1 MGVVAPMSFRDSM
14 FLLAEAREHPT
25 HVGSL
30 MLFDRP
36 EGAGPDFL
44 GELYRRLLGER
55 EVAPLFRRKAVRP
68 LSSLGQWTWTEDTD
82 LDLEYHVRLSA
93 LPRPG
98 RVRELLELVSRLHGS
113 LLDRHRPLWEF
124 HLIEGVEGERFAVYA
139 KIHHAMMDGVTSM
152 KHLQKSLSTDPA
164 ETSMRPFWAVDPRS
178 GRKRTAEAGTSE
190 LSGTAATAQP
200 SWTDGVVDSLRGA
213 WRTTAGSAS
222 LAVRTLGVGPA
233 LLSTVAA
240 GLREDGPT
248 LPFAAPPSL
257 LNVPITG
264 ARRFAAESW
273 PLKRLER
280 VSRRTGSTLNDVVLA
295 MTSGSLRRYLTEL
308 GELPERSLVAAL
320 PVSLGGS
327 ADTQQKS
334 QHADRGAGPSGD
346 DSGNQLGAILVDLAT
361 DTDEPGARLAHIRGS
376 SRAAKD
382 NLRGRDGVQT
392 AALSLAVAAPIV
404 LGLVPGAS
412 ALPQGFN
419 LIVSNVPGPTE
430 PLYWEGAKLDGL
442 YPMSVPLDG
451 QAMNVTVTSYAD
463 HMEFGLTG
471 CRSSVPR
478 LQRMLGFL
486 EESLVELEEVADAGT
501 VGEDDG
507 SR

>member
-1 MGVVAPMSFRDSM
+1 MAPMSFRDSM
-14 FLLAEAREHPT
+14 FLLAESREHPT

-44 GELYRRLLGER
+44 GELYRRLIAES

-68 LSSLGQWTWTEDTD
+68 LSSLGQWTWAEDD
-82 LDLEYHVRLSA
+82 ALDLEYHVRLSA

-139 KIHHAMMDGVTSM
+139 KMHHALMDGVTSM
-152 KHLQKSLSTDPA
+152 RHLQKSLSPDPT
-164 ETSMRPFWAVDPRS
+164 ETSMLPFWAVDPRR
-178 GRKRTAEAGTSE
+178 GRTAREQAGPTSW
-190 LSGTAATAQP
+190 SGVLTGA
-200 SWTDGVVDSLRGA
+200 LRGA
-213 WRTTAGSAS
+213 WRATEASAS

-233 LLSTVAA
+233 LVSTAVA

-273 PLKRLER
+273 PLKRLQR
-280 VSRRTGSTLNDVVLA
+280 VSRRTGATLNDVVLA
-295 MTSGSLRRYLTEL
+295 MTSGALRRYLSEL
-308 GELPERSLVAAL
+308 DGLPERALVAAL
-320 PVSLGGS
+320 PVSLGG
-327 ADTQQKS
+327 D
-334 QHADRGAGPSGD
+334 D
-346 DSGNQLGAILVDLAT
+346 DSGNRLGAILVDLAT
-361 DTDEPGARLAHIRGS
+361 DLDDPDARFDRIRAS

-382 NLRGRDGVQT
+382 NLRDRDGVQT
-392 AALSLAVAAPIV
+392 AALSLAVAAPV
-404 LGLVPGAS
+404 ALGSVPGLNAV
-412 ALPQGFN
+412 LPPGFN
-419 LIVSNVPGPTE
+419 LIVSNVPGPQET
-430 PLYWEGAKLDGL
+430 LYWEGARLDGL

-451 QAMNVTVTSYAD
+451 QAVNVTVTSYAD

-486 EESLVELEEVADAGT
+486 EESLVELEAIADAGS
-501 VGEDDG
+501 VGEDDAVD
-507 SR
+507 

>member
-1 MGVVAPMSFRDSM
+1 MRVVAPMSFRDSM
-14 FLLAEAREHPT
+14 FLLAESREHPT

-44 GELYRRLLGER
+44 GELYRRLIAER
-55 EVAPLFRRKAVRP
+55 DVAPLFRRKAVRP

-124 HLIEGVEGERFAVYA
+124 HLIEGVEGDRFAVYA
-139 KIHHAMMDGVTSM
+139 KMHHALMDGVTSM
-152 KHLQKSLSTDPA
+152 RHLQKSLSTDPA
-164 ETSMRPFWAVDPRS
+164 ETSMKPFWAVDPRRS
-178 GRKRTAEAGTSE
+178 RS
-190 LSGTAATAQP
+190 SAAT
-200 SWTDGVVDSLRGA
+200 DGPATWSETVAGSLRGA
-213 WRTTAGSAS
+213 WRATGETAS

-233 LLSTVAA
+233 LVSTAVA
-240 GLREDGPT
+240 GVREDGPT
-248 LPFAAPPSL
+248 LPFEAPPSL

-273 PLKRLER
+273 PLKRLQR
-280 VSRRTGSTLNDVVLA
+280 VSRRTGATLNDVVLG
-295 MTSGSLRRYLTEL
+295 MTSGALRRYLADL
-308 GELPERSLVAAL
+308 DGLPEKALVAAL
-320 PVSLGGS
+320 PVSLGG
-327 ADTQQKS
+327 D
-334 QHADRGAGPSGD
+334 D

-361 DTDEPGARLAHIRGS
+361 DADDPQVRYDRIRVS
-376 SRAAKD
+376 SRAAKE

-404 LGLVPGAS
+404 LGSVPGLHA
-412 ALPQGFN
+412 AVPPGFN
-419 LIVSNVPGPTE
+419 LIVSNVPGPKET
-430 PLYWEGAKLDGL
+430 LYWEGARLDGL
-442 YPMSVPLDG
+442 YPMSIPLDG
-451 QAMNVTVTSYAD
+451 QALNVTVTSYAD

-486 EESLVELEEVADAGT
+486 EESLVELEAIADAGS
-501 VGEDDG
+501 VGEDDAVD
-507 SR
+507 